1 MGKSQSWQEW
11 NLLPS
16 QDRQREPLDA
26 PAATYSG
33 SGLRMSVMRALM
45 VCAGLAGL
53 LSGCGQSSISTF
65 TIVSGS
71 ENRTLE
77 PIVQAFCKERKVAC
91 TFEYMGSLDIGMAVA
106 DNRGAFDAV
115 WPANSVWIDLFDRNK
130 RVIDLAS
137 IMRSL
142 VVLGVRV
149 GKARELGWIDR
160 AVSSRDIDEAVRAKR
175 LTYLASSATQSNSGA
190 SAYITML
197 SAALGGPSTI
207 TLADLERPDVRDKV
221 RTLLS
226 GISRT
231 AGSSAWLADLYI
243 KGLSQ
248 GVQYD
253 AMWNYEAVL
262 AETNQILKDRNQE
275 LLYAIYPSDGMALAN
290 SPLGYID
297 RGRGPSALN
306 FFKAL
311 QAHLLSPEIQQRLV
325 GSFRRPAVGEVTG
338 VPPDPAWNY
347 DPTRPLKL
355 VRMPEPAVMRMALD
369 LYQDALRRPSLTVYC
384 LDFSSDMR
392 GQGDKA
398 MQQAMNFILS
408 RDQAAPLLVQHAS
421 ADQIVVIP
429 FDSTTREVV
438 RGTGSPAD
446 QTRLLNV
453 VKAQQPNGGSDF
465 YACAE
470 RGLEEVLSTPNS
482 LSYLPAI
489 VVMTNGKSDDRL
501 QEFLI
506 RWRASHRDIPIFG
519 ITFGDGD
526 TTQLARLTEAT
537 RGRVFDGTTDLTEAF
552 RTVRGYN

>member
-1 MGKSQSWQEW
+1 VPLQGGSQARFGARATVRADARPRM
-11 NLLPS
+11 NLVRVLS
-16 QDRQREPLDA
+16 LA
-26 PAATYSG
+26 VCL
-33 SGLRMSVMRALM
+33 SGLLN
-45 VCAGLAGL
+45 
-53 LSGCGQSSISTF
+53 GCGPTPITAF

-77 PIVQAFCKERKVAC
+77 PIVQAFCKEQKIAC

-106 DNRGAFDAV
+106 ENRGAFDAV
-115 WPANSVWIDLFDRNK
+115 WPANSVWIDLFDHNK
-130 RVIDLAS
+130 RVVDLTS
-137 IMRSL
+137 IMRSP
-142 VVLGVRV
+142 VILGVRT
-149 GKARELGWIDR
+149 GKAKELGWIDR
-160 AVSSRDIDEAVRAKR
+160 AVSSRDIDEAVRGKR

-197 SAALGGPSTI
+197 SAALGSPTTI

-221 RTLLS
+221 RSLLS

-231 AGSSAWLADLYI
+231 AGSSAWLADLYL

-275 LLYAIYPSDGMALAN
+275 LLYAIYPSDGMAIAN
-290 SPLGYID
+290 SPLGFVD
-297 RGRGPSALN
+297 RGRGPSALK

-311 QAHLLSPEIQQRLV
+311 QAHLLSPDVQQRLV
-325 GSFRRPAVGEVTG
+325 ESFRRPAVGEVTG
-338 VPPDPAWNY
+338 VKPDPSWNY
-347 DPTRPLKL
+347 DPARLIKL
-355 VRMPEPAVMRMALD
+355 VRMPDPAVTRTALD

-392 GQGDKA
+392 GQGEKA
-398 MQQAMNFILS
+398 MRQAMNFILS
-408 RDQAAPLLVQHAS
+408 RDQAAPLLVQHAA
-421 ADQIVVIP
+421 ADRIVVIP

-438 RGTGSPAD
+438 RGSGTQAD
-446 QTRLLNV
+446 QTRLLDV
-453 VKAQQPNGGSDF
+453 VKAQQASGGSDF

-489 VVMTNGKSDDRL
+489 IVMTNGKSDDRL

-537 RGRVFDGTTDLTEAF
+537 RGRVFDGTTSLTEAF

>member
-1 MGKSQSWQEW
+1 M
-11 NLLPS
+11 NLVRVLS
-16 QDRQREPLDA
+16 LA
-26 PAATYSG
+26 VCL
-33 SGLRMSVMRALM
+33 SGLLN
-45 VCAGLAGL
+45 
-53 LSGCGQSSISTF
+53 GCGPTPITTF

-77 PIVQAFCKERKVAC
+77 PIVQAFCKEQKIAC

-106 DNRGAFDAV
+106 ENRGAFDAV
-115 WPANSVWIDLFDRNK
+115 WPANSVWIDLFDHNK
-130 RVIDLAS
+130 RVVDLTS
-137 IMRSL
+137 IMRSP
-142 VVLGVRV
+142 VILGVRT
-149 GKARELGWIDR
+149 GKAKELGWIDR

-175 LTYLASSATQSNSGA
+175 LTYLASSATQSNFGA

-197 SAALGGPSTI
+197 SAALGSPTTI
-207 TLADLERPDVRDKV
+207 SLADLERPDVRDKV
-221 RTLLS
+221 RSLLS

-231 AGSSAWLADLYI
+231 AGSSAWLADLYL

-275 LLYAIYPSDGMALAN
+275 LLYAIYPSDGMAIAN
-290 SPLGYID
+290 SPLGFVD
-297 RGRGPSALN
+297 RGRGPSGLK

-311 QAHLLSPEIQQRLV
+311 QAHLLSPDVQQRLV
-325 GSFRRPAVGEVTG
+325 ESFRRPAVGEAAG
-338 VPPDPAWNY
+338 VKPDPSWNY
-347 DPTRPLKL
+347 DPARLIKL
-355 VRMPEPAVMRMALD
+355 IRMPDPAVMRTALD

-392 GQGDKA
+392 GQGEKA
-398 MQQAMNFILS
+398 MRQAMNFILS
-408 RDQAAPLLVQHAS
+408 RDQAAPLRVQHAAAGRS
-421 ADQIVVIP
+421 GVIP

-438 RGTGSPAD
+438 RGSGTQAD
-446 QTRLLNV
+446 QTRLLDV
-453 VKAQQPNGGSDF
+453 VKAQQASGGSDF

-489 VVMTNGKSDDRL
+489 IVMTNGKSDDRL

-537 RGRVFDGTTDLTEAF
+537 RGRVFDGTTSLTEAF

>member
-1 MGKSQSWQEW
+1 
-11 NLLPS
+11 
-16 QDRQREPLDA
+16 
-26 PAATYSG
+26 
-33 SGLRMSVMRALM
+33 MSIMRALV

-53 LSGCGQSSISTF
+53 LGGCGESPINTF

-77 PIVQAFCKERKVAC
+77 PIVQAFCREQKVAC

-130 RVIDLAS
+130 RVIDLTS
-137 IMRSL
+137 IMRSP

-149 GKARELGWIDR
+149 GKARELGWIGR
-160 AVSSRDIDEAVRAKR
+160 AVSSRDIDEAVRGKR

-231 AGSSAWLADLYI
+231 AGSSAWLADLYL

-248 GVQYD
+248 GVSYD

-262 AETNQILKDRNQE
+262 AETNQILKDRNEE

-297 RGRGPSALN
+297 RGRGPSALS

-311 QAHLLSPEIQQRLV
+311 QAHLLSPEIQKRLV
-325 GSFRRPAVGEVTG
+325 ASFRRPAVGEVTG
-338 VPPDPAWNY
+338 VSPDPAWNY
-347 DPTRPLKL
+347 DPSRPLKL
-355 VRMPEPAVMRMALD
+355 IRMPEPAVMRMALD

-392 GQGDKA
+392 GQGEKA

-421 ADQIVVIP
+421 ADRIVVIP
-429 FDSTTREVV
+429 FDSATREVV
-438 RGTGSPAD
+438 RGSGSPAD
-446 QTRLLNV
+446 QTRLLKA

-526 TTQLARLTEAT
+526 ATQLARLTEAT
-537 RGRVFDGTTDLTEAF
+537 RGRMFDGTTDLTEAF